1 MAEVS
6 MATEIVT
13 LSIDSEAARIFK
25 LAPAEER
32 EKLEV
37 LLGIWL
43 KELGKSSSI
52 SLKETMDQI
61 GDNAKVRGLTSEEL
75 VTILEED

>member
-1 MAEVS
+1 
-6 MATEIVT
+6 MATEIITMRV
-13 LSIDSEAARIFK
+13 DPEAARIFE

-32 EKLEV
+32 EKLQV

-43 KELGKSSSI
+43 KELGKANSG

-61 GDNAKVRGLTSEEL
+61 GDKAKARGLTPEDL
-75 VTILEED
+75 DKLLEEN

>member
-1 MAEVS
+1 
-6 MATEIVT
+6 MATEIIT
-13 LSIDSEAARIFK
+13 LRIDPEAARIFE

-32 EKLEV
+32 EKLQV

-43 KELGKSSSI
+43 KELGKVNSG

-61 GDNAKVRGLTSEEL
+61 GDKAKARGLTPEDL
-75 VTILEED
+75 NAILEED